1 MDNILFLISQTR
13 EQDVRG
19 VINETETQ
27 KRVFC
32 QEGSVTRSEFFGAG
46 ASGLS
51 PEHMVTVF
59 VGDYSGEKVCKYN
72 GRPYAIY
79 RTYTRGDYVELYLTR
94 RTGTNAV
101 GGDSNG

>member
-19 VINETETQ
+19 VIHEIETR

-51 PEHMVTVF
+51 AEYMLTVF
-59 VGDYSGEKVCKYN
+59 AGDYSGEKVCLYRD
-72 GRPYAIY
+72 RPFTIY